1 MILKKDEFMEKLK
14 LLTEGKTDDET
25 LKIIEDFNDTIDA
38 IGDGEDVEAI
48 KSEYEQKL
56 VDLDTSWREKYKNA
70 FFNGPE
76 GDDGAGEPQEPEDP
90 EENEEPTTYD
100 ELFEE
105 VKK

>member
-1 MILKKDEFMEKLK
+1 MEKLK

-25 LKIIEDFNDTIDA
+25 LKIIEDFNDTINA
-38 IGDGEDVEAI
+38 VTSDGEDAEVLKAD
-48 KSEYEQKL
+48 YEQKL
-56 VDLDTSWREKYKNA
+56 AELDASWREKYKDA

-76 GDDGAGEPQEPEDP
+76 DKKDNEPEEPEDP
-90 EENEEPTTYD
+90 EEKDEPTTYE

>member
-25 LKIIEDFNDTIDA
+25 LKIIEDFNDTINAVD
-38 IGDGEDVEAI
+38 DGEDVEAI

-56 VDLDTSWREKYKNA
+56 IDLDTSWREKYKNA

-76 GDDGAGEPQEPEDP
+76 GDGGAGEPEEPEEKDEP
-90 EENEEPTTYD
+90 ETYED
-100 ELFEE
+100 LFEE
-105 VKK
+105 VKE